1 VIGAIRSS
9 LDTERHLED
18 EEGHNVAFGHTWGR
32 VCATGRECG
41 VPETHLWTVKEGKV
55 ARFEAYRGVY
65 RYPDERYPDEAW
77 GARALGCPGPS
88 PASSSSVFL

>member
-1 VIGAIRSS
+1 MIGAIRSS

-55 ARFEAYRGVY
+55 VRFEAYRGVY
-65 RYPDERYPDEAW
+65 RYPDEAW